1 MLGMA
6 DRTSLLGKIL
16 RVDVDE
22 PGFVGGSA
30 LRYGIPASNPFLDK
44 KPWRQEVFAY
54 GCRNMWRCSQ
64 DTVAN
69 RNGER
74 RIFCGDPG
82 ERAYE
87 EINLIRSGR
96 NYGWNIK
103 EGNEC
108 LDSSKCSNGTVENEA
123 LPIYMY
129 MHTNLFHAVV
139 GGYVYRGRNLLD
151 LYGRY
156 LYGDAMTGQMS
167 VLTEDSYGWTS
178 SPLPVCDGNQC
189 PCDARERPRDFLLT
203 FGQNE
208 QGEVYLLTTSSIT
221 ASKDDGVALKI
232 VSSLGEKAVTCGC
245 GDRGESTGVVVVSLM
260 MSVLKWFRS

>member
-16 RVDVDE
+16 RVDVVE
-22 PGFVGGSA
+22 PGFVGSSA

-44 KPWRQEVFAY
+44 TPWRQEVFAY

-69 RNGER
+69 RN
-74 RIFCGDPG
+74 
-82 ERAYE
+82 
-87 EINLIRSGR
+87 
-96 NYGWNIK
+96 
-103 EGNEC
+103 
-108 LDSSKCSNGTVENEA
+108 ENEA

-156 LYGDAMTGQMS
+156 MYGDAMTGQMS

-189 PCDARERPRDFLLT
+189 PCDARMRPRDFLLT
-203 FGQNE
+203 FGQDE
-208 QGEVYLLTTSSIT
+208 QGEIYLLTTSSIT

-232 VSSLGEKAVTCGC
+232 VSSLGKKAITCGC
-245 GDRGESTGVVVVSLM
+245 GDRRESTGVVVVSLM